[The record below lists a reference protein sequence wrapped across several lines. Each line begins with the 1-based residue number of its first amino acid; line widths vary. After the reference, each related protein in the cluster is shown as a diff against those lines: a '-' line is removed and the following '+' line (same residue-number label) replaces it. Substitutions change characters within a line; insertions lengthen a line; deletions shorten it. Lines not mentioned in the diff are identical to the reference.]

1 MPRAALKNLLSDI
14 EAVEYA
20 QHKANKTERSFR
32 RVKEDTI
39 RDSVVYEDR
48 TSGERRSLPN
58 KFIRAIGVDAA
69 FELADPDL
77 DVAESLELH

>member
-20 QHKANKTERSFR
+20 QHKANQNGRNFR
-32 RVKEDTI
+32 HVKNDTI

-48 TSGERRSLPN
+48 VSGDRRSLPN
-58 KFIRAIGVDAA
+58 KFIRAIGLAA
-69 FELADPDL
+69 TFELVDPDL
-77 DVAESLELH
+77 DVAETLELN

>member
-20 QHKANKTERSFR
+20 QHKAKQTERSFR
-32 RVKEDTI
+32 KVKEDAI

-58 KFIRAIGVDAA
+58 KFIRAIGIDVA
-69 FELADPDL
+69 FELSDPDL
-77 DVAESLELH
+77 DVAESLELN

>member
-48 TSGERRSLPN
+48 T
-58 KFIRAIGVDAA
+58 
-69 FELADPDL
+69 
-77 DVAESLELH
+77 